1 MVCLLA
7 LLVGGVV
14 YCIVPRTYIAS
25 GIQCSGDYTA
35 RGIEWF
41 MTSLFLGCTLLVAY
55 TAVEWLM
62 NYTARGIE
70 WFITSL
76 FLGGTLLAAYIAV
89 VWLMSSLSLGNKL
102 LAAYSAVVRLRMVT
116 TWYEL

>member
-41 MTSLFLGCTLLVAY
+41 M
-55 TAVEWLM
+55 
-62 NYTARGIE
+62 
-70 WFITSL
+70 TSL

>member
-41 MTSLFLGCTLLVAY
+41 MTSLFLG
-55 TAVEWLM
+55 
-62 NYTARGIE
+62 
-70 WFITSL
+70 
-76 FLGGTLLAAYIAV
+76 GTLLAAYIAV
-89 VWLMSSLSLGNKL
+89 AVEWLMSSLFLGNKM
-102 LAAYSAVVRLRMVT
+102 LAAYSAVARLQMFS

>member
-41 MTSLFLGCTLLVAY
+41 MTSLFLG
-55 TAVEWLM
+55 
-62 NYTARGIE
+62 
-70 WFITSL
+70 
-76 FLGGTLLAAYIAV
+76 GTLLAAYIAV
-89 VWLMSSLSLGNKL
+89 EWLMSSLFLGNKML
-102 LAAYSAVVRLRMVT
+102 VAYSAVARLQMFS
-116 TWYEL
+116 TWYKSCNYSKVQLKQANTLCT

>member
-14 YCIVPRTYIAS
+14 YDCIVPRTYIAS

-41 MTSLFLGCTLLVAY
+41 MTSLFLG
-55 TAVEWLM
+55 
-62 NYTARGIE
+62 
-70 WFITSL
+70 
-76 FLGGTLLAAYIAV
+76 GTLLAAYIAV
-89 VWLMSSLSLGNKL
+89 EWLMSSLFLGNKML
-102 LAAYSAVVRLRMVT
+102 VAYSAVARLQT
-116 TWYEL
+116 FSTWYEL